1 MVSKPMTLIDS
12 YIRKRVLLAML
23 VVISLVLSID
33 VVFALVE
40 ELGDSENAYTSAQAL
55 LYVFKTLP
63 SRVFQ
68 LLPFTALGGSLI
80 GLGVM
85 ASHNELIVIQS
96 AGVSTWR
103 LVWAVLKPAFVV
115 MIAGLVLGEY
125 IAPSLQ
131 QSAQSS
137 KAVLRSG
144 AQAIDAG
151 LGSWRRI
158 GDEFVHVNAIAPGGE
173 SLYGVS
179 RYRLTGVEP
188 ESAVSK
194 LKAGIGLASI
204 SFAQSAQY
212 IDAAEGGYWRLENVS
227 ETRFLADSVVTAQ
240 RESEDWL
247 VDLSPELLAVLL
259 VAPDRQSIS
268 GLYNFA
274 RFFES
279 QGLDSDRYMLSFWGK
294 LLQPLATLALVL
306 LAVSFIFGP
315 LREATMGFRV
325 FVAIG
330 VGLLFTIL
338 QQLLEP
344 ASLLLGINPLF
355 AVLLPIVSCAA
366 LGIVSMLRVR

>member
-1 MVSKPMTLIDS
+1 MTLIDS
-12 YIRKRVLLAML
+12 CIRKRVLLAML

-55 LYVFKTLP
+55 LYVLKTLP

-144 AQAIDAG
+144 VQAIDAG
-151 LGSWRRI
+151 QGSWRRI

-338 QQLLEP
+338 QKLLEP
-344 ASLLLGINPLF
+344 ASLLFGINPLF